1 MRGCGVRRL
10 AAALNNAAHA
20 GQAPVLHKRRLVWS
34 QGARPGLTEAGYN
47 TPQEEAG
54 SVPRRASRPRRGRL
68 QSCSRSQGLRYDG
81 GPQWVIDV
89 DRDRFVPLWDGLA
102 RKLGIGDEPRSAVGR
117 ELVEAYSSED
127 RHYHGVSHILTML
140 DAIERFEAR
149 FQDPDAAR
157 LAAFFHDVVYLPG
170 RTDNEQRSA
179 ERLAS
184 LLAEVEDA
192 QVIDRACELI
202 MATGEHRMSGNPS
215 VDLFIDVDMSILA
228 ASWPEYSK
236 YAEGVMREYTP
247 ASGDQAYRKGRVELF
262 LNPILARGS
271 VFVTSTYAP
280 LDAAAMTN
288 LATER
293 EILAS
298 GGRFDVL

>member
-1 MRGCGVRRL
+1 M
-10 AAALNNAAHA
+10 
-20 GQAPVLHKRRLVWS
+20 S
-34 QGARPGLTEAGYN
+34 M
-47 TPQEEAG
+47 
-54 SVPRRASRPRRGRL
+54 
-68 QSCSRSQGLRYDG
+68 
-81 GPQWVIDV
+81 DV
-89 DRDRFVPLWDGLA
+89 DHDRFVRLWDGLA

-117 ELVEAYSSED
+117 DLVEAYSSED

-140 DAIERFEAR
+140 DAIERFEDR

-179 ERLAS
+179 EQLAS
-184 LLAEVEDA
+184 SLLDEVEDA
-192 QVIDRACELI
+192 QVVDRARELI
-202 MATGEHRMSGNPS
+202 MATGEHRMSGDPS

-236 YAEGVMREYTP
+236 YAEGVMREYSP
-247 ASGDQAYRKGRVELF
+247 VFGDQAYRKGRVELF

-280 LDAAAMTN
+280 LDPAAMTN
-288 LATER
+288 LARER